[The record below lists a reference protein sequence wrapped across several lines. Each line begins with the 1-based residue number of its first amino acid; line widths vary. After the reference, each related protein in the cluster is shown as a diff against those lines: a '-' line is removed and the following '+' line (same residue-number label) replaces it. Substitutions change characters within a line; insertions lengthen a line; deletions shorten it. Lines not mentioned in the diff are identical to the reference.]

1 MNGALVYQRLHPC
14 NPFQSVAIHFNTFSI
29 NLKFIDHSKRGGSHK
44 NNTTDIYRVEGQ
56 FLVTPAQKLLAITQ
70 QTIRLRLRSTD
81 KPLVERERC
90 IGFKGATF
98 RNSSSS
104 VEEYLTK
111 TSSENTK

>member
-1 MNGALVYQRLHPC
+1 M
-14 NPFQSVAIHFNTFSI
+14 
-29 NLKFIDHSKRGGSHK
+29 
-44 NNTTDIYRVEGQ
+44 
-56 FLVTPAQKLLAITQ
+56 Q

-81 KPLVERERC
+81 KLLMGRERC

-111 TSSENTK
+111 TSSEILSIKGFFFQDWLNIMVEDSFWSKEQQRVQTRL